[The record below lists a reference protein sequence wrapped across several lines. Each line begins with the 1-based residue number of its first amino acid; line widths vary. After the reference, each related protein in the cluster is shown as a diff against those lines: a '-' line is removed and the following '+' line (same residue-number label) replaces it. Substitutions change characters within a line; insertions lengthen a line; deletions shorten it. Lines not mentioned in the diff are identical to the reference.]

1 MVTARNESM
10 LGILQKKVD
19 ETYREFRHNYK
30 RKKSEEPQLQPSK
43 LGMGTVGV
51 NSLLGLL
58 LINAPWWETKAHIC
72 KSQSL
77 FKAG

>member
-1 MVTARNESM
+1 M

-43 LGMGTVGV
+43 LGMGIVGV

-58 LINAPWWETKAHIC
+58 LINAPWWETKIYSEERNQGTHLQITV
-72 KSQSL
+72 SI
-77 FKAG
+77 